1 MKSNPKNQLN
11 KILITTASVGSGH
24 NSAANALA
32 KQLAISAPDIEVKI
46 ADAMDFTSKPFRMWY
61 AGGFNLAMS
70 TFPKAYALGYFLTS
84 NPIGPKKMFAENR
97 RSPIEAMVLKKYGKF
112 VREYQPDLVLH
123 THFLA
128 PLYIAKL
135 CNKQLLAAKQE
146 VVITDIIP
154 HRWWTAKNVE
164 QYYVSQQASKDELIR
179 WGVNEDRVSVTGIPI
194 HPKWIAKQESRKEI
208 CERWGLPADKKIVLI
223 SGGVEFTCGPI
234 LKIAQN
240 IAKQNADACVV
251 VLGGRNKVLI
261 GKLATLTEAKT
272 KQVVPIGYTDK
283 LPELAEVADLMI
295 TKPGGLTTAE
305 CLSKSLPM
313 IFIKPVYG
321 QEGNNAKFIT
331 KHQGGLIAKS
341 ANQTVKLATEVLKN
355 SDKLEQMSQSAGK
368 LYKPGCQTIV
378 QQILERYN
386 YSEK

>member
-1 MKSNPKNQLN
+1 MTEKSKNQLK
-11 KILITTASVGSGH
+11 KILISTASVGSGH

-32 KQLAISAPDIEVKI
+32 KQLSEVAPNIEVKI

-84 NPIGPKKMFAENR
+84 NPLGPKKIFAENR
-97 RSPIEAMVLKKYGKF
+97 RSPIESIVLKKYGRF
-112 VREYQPDLVLH
+112 VREYQPDLILH

-135 CNKQLLAAKQE
+135 CSEKLLNAKQE
-146 VVITDIIP
+146 IVITDIIP
-154 HRWWTAKNVE
+154 HRWWTSRHVDK
-164 QYYVSQQASKDELIR
+164 YYVSQQASKDELVR
-179 WGVNEDRVSVTGIPI
+179 WGVDASNIDITGIPI
-194 HPKWIAKQESRKEI
+194 HPKWIAPQDSREEI
-208 CERWGLPADKKIVLI
+208 CKRWSLPADKKIVLL

-234 LKIAQN
+234 VKIAQN
-240 IAKQNADACVV
+240 IAKQNSDVCVV

-261 GKLATLTEAKT
+261 GKLATLPEAKT
-272 KQVVPIGYTDK
+272 GQVVPVGYTDR
-283 LPELAEVADLMI
+283 LPELAEVASLMI

-331 KHQGGLIAKS
+331 ENAGGLIAKS
-341 ANQTVKLATEVLKN
+341 AMQTVKLASEVLQDSK
-355 SDKLEQMSQSAGK
+355 KLEKMSNAAGK
-368 LYKPGCQTIV
+368 LYKPGCQTIIEK
-378 QQILERYN
+378 ILQKYN
-386 YSEK
+386 IAEN